1 MSDICLM
8 DPVGDEYSS
17 VHDGFFALMSALN
30 PVVETSI
37 DVFAF
42 WKFNVK
48 VVHYKHEL
56 KYAGDVTVTESTSTA
71 TSAIKDGLAL
81 FYTNIHFAN
90 LDRYAL
96 QPALY
101 SPHADSYTPNEF
113 AFYTFIFFK
122 ERSKWY
128 ILAPNIPPDGIL
140 TADLSKIV
148 IDRNF
153 SDPDY
158 GERYTY
164 TCLEPFY

>member
-1 MSDICLM
+1 MA
-8 DPVGDEYSS
+8 PVGDEYSS
-17 VHDGFFALMSALN
+17 VSDEFFADVSALN

-48 VVHYKHEL
+48 VVHYKREDN
-56 KYAGDVTVTESTSTA
+56 YFGNVTEFTSTA

-81 FYTNIHFAN
+81 FYTNLPFAN

-101 SPHADSYTPNEF
+101 SPHADYYTPNEF

-122 ERSKWY
+122 YHSKWY
-128 ILAPNIPPDGIL
+128 ILAPYFSPDYIL

-153 SDPDY
+153 FSDPNY
-158 GERYTY
+158 GVRYTY